1 MGKKKIVTTTTTVTE
16 EIIETNVNEKTLI
29 VCLLDTSGS
38 MAHNNAIDAAISKFN
53 EFLNKQQ
60 LLPDRANMSVILFD
74 DQYDVLYDNIDIKKI
89 KPITKDE
96 WHPRGMTRLN
106 DAIGKTI
113 NNVKSDQNRL
123 GKKYLADK
131 IMVVITTDGLEND
144 SQEYTTDGVKSLIK
158 DCEKNEWTFL
168 YLAANQDAFAVGS
181 TYGISKGNTFNFL
194 NTHAGNETMYATLDN
209 ATTRYRNMSVSSAS
223 FLQDKESLINEEDK
237 KEVKDSLFD
246 QKGTVQNNLFG
257 SCVFNTGIDVSGNA
271 TFASNSTAIVVE
283 NEEEKK

>member
-1 MGKKKIVTTTTTVTE
+1 MGKKKVVTTTTTVTE

-60 LLPDRANMSVILFD
+60 LLPDRANMTVILFD
-74 DQYDVLYDNIDIKKI
+74 DQYDVLYDNVDIKKI

-96 WHPRGMTRLN
+96 WFPRGMTRLN

-113 NNVKSDQNRL
+113 NNVKKEQNTL
-123 GKKYLADK
+123 GKKYLVDK

-168 YLAANQDAFAVGS
+168 YLAANQDAFAIGS
-181 TYGISKGNTFNFL
+181 TYGISKGNTFTFS
-194 NTHAGNETMYATLDN
+194 NTRAGNEVMYATLDN
-209 ATTRYRNMSVSSAS
+209 ATTRYRSMSVSSAS
-223 FLQDKESLINEEDK
+223 FLQDKKSLISEEDEK
-237 KEVKDSLFD
+237 DVKDSLSN
-246 QKGTVQNNLFG
+246 QNTTTKNNFVG
-257 SCVFNTGIDVSGNA
+257 GIFNNGIDVSGNA
-271 TFASNSTAIVVE
+271 VFTSNSTAIPAE